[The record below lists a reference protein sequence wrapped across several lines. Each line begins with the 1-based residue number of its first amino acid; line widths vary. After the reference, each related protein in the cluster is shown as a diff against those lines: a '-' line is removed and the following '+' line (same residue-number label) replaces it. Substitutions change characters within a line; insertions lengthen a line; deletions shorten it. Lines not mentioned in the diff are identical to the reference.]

1 MISIEKQGFCN
12 VRFLVADYEA
22 AQTGETFDAAMALQP
37 SVSRSL
43 R

>member
-1 MISIEKQGFCN
+1 MCVF
-12 VRFLVADYEA
+12 FVADYEA

-43 R
+43 C